1 VSDEWGRDLAIEQ
14 IYRQVNAPE
23 WAAFNL
29 DALTD
34 VLRDLSWLPEGE
46 VRLSVP
52 DLLGMQDVERSWF
65 LGLLSRIAAETQD
78 GPRPITWLTG
88 CS

>member
-1 VSDEWGRDLAIEQ
+1 
-14 IYRQVNAPE
+14 
-23 WAAFNL
+23 
-29 DALTD
+29 
-34 VLRDLSWLPEGE
+34 
-46 VRLSVP
+46 
-52 DLLGMQDVERSWF
+52 MQDVERSWF